1 MRKICVFM
9 FCILVV
15 LCAVVFIDVNLHE
28 SKQHFVYL
36 NKNYSYLTA
45 TKNLSFCL
53 EFEGEKFERYY
64 NLQNNKDVIGETFVF
79 TNKLNN
85 INKIIN
91 TFGIKILDR
100 YFLNGKEILIG
111 ISKVVEYDSLSNFN
125 AQICIDN
132 QKIVVGFPII
142 YGDY

>member
-53 EFEGEKFERYY
+53 EFEGENFERYY
-64 NLQNNKDVIGETFVF
+64 INSAIQVPLFF
-79 TNKLNN
+79 TNKAAFV
-85 INKIIN
+85 NKRIIGSLKPN
-91 TFGIKILDR
+91 
-100 YFLNGKEILIG
+100 
-111 ISKVVEYDSLSNFN
+111 LSNSYY
-125 AQICIDN
+125 
-132 QKIVVGFPII
+132 GFDDLFIKM
-142 YGDY
+142 D